1 MSEPIRIDYYVRG
14 DEFSTA
20 GEAST
25 EVKSKLKMMG
35 IPVEA
40 IRRAAIA
47 LYEAEI
53 NLAIHAGGG
62 NIQVIIY
69 PDVIRMVVADKGPG
83 IADID
88 LAMSE
93 GFSTAT
99 EEIRNLGFGAG
110 MGLPNM
116 KKYSDSFEIES
127 TVGVGTNIIME
138 VEIPR

>member
-1 MSEPIRIDYYVRG
+1 MSDVISIRHTVSG
-14 DEFSTA
+14 DEFSFA
-20 GEAST
+20 GEASVD
-25 EVKSKLKMMG
+25 VKSRLKIMG
-35 IPVEA
+35 IPAEA

-62 NIQVIIY
+62 VIEV
-69 PDVIRMVVADKGPG
+69 DVLPNAVRMRVEDHGPG
-83 IADID
+83 IDDIE

-116 KKYSDSFEIES
+116 KKYTDEFHIES
-127 TVGVGTNIIME
+127 MPGVGTKIDMA
-138 VEIPR
+138 VSF